1 MENHIKQIIQNYQY
15 YELNETQKDLISKWA
30 SNSDEFDALKRTFIA
45 TEAIGKDEVNPTIK
59 QRLDV
64 RFAEKHKN
72 ERLVWY
78 NKLWFFLWP
87 ENTQIY
93 KRPLVHFAAICLV
106 VVFTIP
112 FFPNLEKQQL
122 AMNDKKQEV
131 QQEEKAASDKTIER
145 KIDSEK
151 TEDVLI
157 EENEAEVLVEPS
169 KSEERAEEPQP
180 IVEKQ
185 SGWELVDEEMSV
197 AEDAIT
203 DDFSNQRQK
212 KSDNLDNL
220 GLVDSRTAQGQRSE
234 QFGSDADLPMEKKLS
249 ATSISKDAPAREMV
263 ETKETIDL
271 LTALY

>member
-15 YELNETQKDLISKWA
+15 YELDETQKDLVSKWA

-45 TEAIGKDEVNPTIK
+45 TEAMGKDEVNPTIK

-78 NKLWFFLWP
+78 NKLWIFLWP
-87 ENTQIY
+87 EDTQLY
-93 KRPLVHFAAICLV
+93 KRPLLQFAAICLI

-122 AMNDKKQEV
+122 AMNEKKQEV
-131 QQEEKAASDKTIER
+131 QQEEQAPTDKTVDR
-145 KIDSEK
+145 KNDSER
-151 TEDVLI
+151 TEDILN
-157 EENEAEVLVEPS
+157 EEKEAEVLVEPL
-169 KSEERAEEPQP
+169 KSEERAEEPKAV
-180 IVEKQ
+180 VEKQ
-185 SGWELVDEEMSV
+185 SGWELVDEEMRV
-197 AEDAIT
+197 TEDAVA

-220 GLVDSRTAQGQRSE
+220 GLADSRAAQGQNSE
-234 QFGSDADLPMEKKLS
+234 QFASDADLPMEESLS
-249 ATSISKDAPAREMV
+249 ASGVSKNAHVRKKVD
-263 ETKETIDL
+263 TKETIDL